1 MSLAMARAAASLANP
16 VPNPAAQQLNMLNQL
31 LAQNQLVR
39 SGALAQASVAPPPP
53 PPPVQS
59 VAPSTMPVQAAP
71 VPGPIKYDP
80 VVEQVHTPSLSFAT
94 QVSAPTTVATPS
106 ASSTVSAQSYA
117 EQLKRNFEAHLR
129 ANNIP
134 IPQPQLPAQNQNR
147 QVSLAPGQSVMNQ
160 LLVPPV
166 PLLPAPDD
174 ARSKTQS
181 TQSSLDLGPPAIFG
195 RDTNTTA
202 AAKKPPLSM
211 KAAKS
216 SSRKPPSKKEKLSLE
231 GKLSVKHH
239 HSKAAAAAAGQR
251 SKPQGAKPTPV
262 KSAPKGEKP
271 RTAEDKAAGTILVSF
286 LSSLRDSY
294 EDALRARGETTR
306 LEESDDTDGT
316 RSSKVPNVT
325 DCSSLQQ
332 PESSIDDSDW
342 NSDKKTDPSS
352 SEDSDKDEKEGR
364 RNSGT
369 HDSHKGPPRK
379 RLKRIAMENNGAED
393 ERDQ

>member
-1 MSLAMARAAASLANP
+1 MSLAVARAAASLANP

-39 SGALAQASVAPPPP
+39 SGGLAPQASPTPPPA
-53 PPPVQS
+53 QS
-59 VAPSTMPVQAAP
+59 LASSTMQVQAAP
-71 VPGPIKYDP
+71 APGPVMFEP
-80 VVEQVHTPSLSFAT
+80 AVGHVQAPSLMSAT
-94 QVSAPTTVATPS
+94 QVSPPTTVATPS
-106 ASSTVSAQSYA
+106 SSSTASAQSYA

-134 IPQPQLPAQNQNR
+134 IPQFQPNQNVQVNMAPAQTGLNQ
-147 QVSLAPGQSVMNQ
+147 V
-160 LLVPPV
+160 
-166 PLLPAPDD
+166 LLPPLPPPDAVRSQPQSAQTSLEAPTTFD
-174 ARSKTQS
+174 
-181 TQSSLDLGPPAIFG
+181 
-195 RDTNTTA
+195 RDIIKAAA
-202 AAKKPPLSM
+202 AAKKPPISM

-216 SSRKPPSKKEKLSLE
+216 APKKPASKKEKLSLE

-239 HSKAAAAAAGQR
+239 YSKTGAAAAAAAGAPR
-251 SKPQGAKPTPV
+251 SKSQNAKQPSS
-262 KSAPKGEKP
+262 KSAPKGAKP
-271 RTAEDKAAGTILVSF
+271 RTEEDKAAGTILVSF

-316 RSSKVPNVT
+316 RTSKVPNVT
-325 DCSSLQQ
+325 DCSSTHQ

-369 HDSHKGPPRK
+369 HDPHKGPPRK
-379 RLKRIAMENNGAED
+379 RLKRIAMESTGTED

>member
-1 MSLAMARAAASLANP
+1 
-16 VPNPAAQQLNMLNQL
+16 
-31 LAQNQLVR
+31 
-39 SGALAQASVAPPPP
+39 
-53 PPPVQS
+53 
-59 VAPSTMPVQAAP
+59 
-71 VPGPIKYDP
+71 
-80 VVEQVHTPSLSFAT
+80 VHAPSLSFAT
-94 QVSAPTTVATPS
+94 QVSAPTTVTTPS

-134 IPQPQLPAQNQNR
+134 IPQPQLSVQNQNR
-147 QVSLAPGQSVMNQ
+147 RVSLAPGQTVMNQ
-160 LLVPPV
+160 LLVPPA
-166 PLLPAPDD
+166 PLLPAQDD
-174 ARSKTQS
+174 VRSKTQS
-181 TQSSLDLGPPAIFG
+181 TQSSLDLGAPAAFA
-195 RDTNTTA
+195 RDINTTA

-211 KAAKS
+211 KAAKC

-239 HSKAAAAAAGQR
+239 HSKAAAAAAQR
-251 SKPQGAKPTPV
+251 SKPQGAKPAPV
-262 KSAPKGEKP
+262 KSAPRGEKP